1 MRIVPW
7 ITIPRLRLRRR
18 KIARRLSR
26 VSIGTLVISLEV
38 LGFILVLLFVFT
50 GKRSVFLDDL
60 GDHADAIAML
70 FLLAGFASFHYLI
83 TRRVV
88 TYLERYASPR
98 RYEERR
104 IFSGLGQ
111 EARLATSIEELYAAI
126 ARRIGES
133 LDASDV
139 SILVREETSADYV
152 CVAFSSNT
160 SAAETSAADKTKL
173 RLAHDAF
180 VVKRL
185 SGLSTPL
192 VLQESEMDTWARA
205 LDKAPHQIRLARTR
219 EHESLRLLKSHLLV
233 QIRTKDQMVGILSLG
248 LRRGRFGY
256 STADR
261 ETLVSVAGQLA
272 LIIENS
278 RLTERMVAQERLTR
292 ELVLAAEVQ
301 RRLLPSRA
309 PEHISLQLAGFC
321 EPARGVGGDYYDFI
335 ALDRE
340 QVGVA
345 IADVAG
351 KGMPAALL
359 MSTVQA
365 TLRSLTVINGT
376 LLPSVP
382 SLAQMVGKL
391 NRLVFRS
398 TSGENYVT
406 FFYALFDHATHRLT
420 YVNAGHNPPLY
431 LQRKRSNEF
440 HRLTAGG
447 LIAGVFEHSNYEQET
462 IQMESDD
469 LLFLYTDG
477 LTEATNRTGEEF
489 GEARVQET
497 LTACAG
503 LSVNEIR
510 DQVLRRVK
518 DWCTGIPLYDD
529 LTFVVMKVK

>member
-1 MRIVPW
+1 M
-7 ITIPRLRLRRR
+7 
-18 KIARRLSR
+18 RRLSH
-26 VSIGTLVISLEV
+26 VSVATLVTSVEV
-38 LGFILVLLFVFT
+38 FGLILVLLFVFT
-50 GKRSVFLDDL
+50 GKRSVFLDEL
-60 GDHADAIAML
+60 GDHADAVAMF
-70 FLLAGFASFHYLI
+70 FLLTGFAFCHYLI
-83 TRRVV
+83 SRRVV
-88 TYLERYASPR
+88 PRLERYAFPK

-104 IFSGLGQ
+104 IFFGLGQ
-111 EARLATSIEELYAAI
+111 EARMATSIDQLYTAI

-133 LDASDV
+133 LEAGEV
-139 SILVREETSADYV
+139 SILVRNESSGEYV
-152 CVAFSSNT
+152 CAASSNASLPKRT
-160 SAAETSAADKTKL
+160 ADTPQRDQA
-173 RLAHDAF
+173 RLSLARDAF

-192 VLQESEMDTWARA
+192 VLQATEIATWRRA
-205 LDKAPHQIRLARTR
+205 LDKAPQHTRLARIR
-219 EHESLRLLKSHLLV
+219 EHDTLRLLKSHLLV
-233 QIRTKDQMVGILSLG
+233 QIKTKDQMVGILSLG

-256 STADR
+256 STADQ
-261 ETLVSVAGQLA
+261 EMLVSVAGQLA

-278 RLTERMVAQERLTR
+278 RLTERMLAQERLTR

-301 RRLLPSRA
+301 RRLLPESA
-309 PEHISLQLAGFC
+309 PENVSLQLAGFC

-335 ALDRE
+335 AVDKER
-340 QVGVA
+340 VGVA

-365 TLRSLTVINGT
+365 TLRTLTVTNGA
-376 LLPSVP
+376 LPPSVP
-382 SLAQMVGKL
+382 QLAEMVGKL

-406 FFYALFDHATHRLT
+406 FFYAYFDHATHSLT

-431 LQRKRSNEF
+431 LQRKGSNHF
-440 HRLTAGG
+440 QQLTAGG
-447 LIAGVFEHSNYEQET
+447 LIAGVFEYSNYEQET

-497 LTACAG
+497 LAACAG

-510 DQVLRRVK
+510 DRVLRRVR
-518 DWCTGIPLYDD
+518 DWCTGIPLSDD
-529 LTFVVMKVK
+529 LTFVVMKVT